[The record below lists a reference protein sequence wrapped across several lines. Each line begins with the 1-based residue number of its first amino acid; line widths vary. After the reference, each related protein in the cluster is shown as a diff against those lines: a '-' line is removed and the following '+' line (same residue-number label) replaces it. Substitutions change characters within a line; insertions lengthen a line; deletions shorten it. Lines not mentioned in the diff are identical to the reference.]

1 LKVLSLLTALAG
13 AVLATAA
20 PAQTPGPARAALEHF
35 STGLE
40 SLHAQFTQRVLNPD
54 GSLSEE
60 GKGETWLQRPN
71 LFRWAYEGE
80 FPELIVADGERVWLY
95 DQSLE
100 QVTVKPQSG
109 LAADSPLM
117 VLTDLSGL
125 DGEFNVA
132 ELGDDSGLA
141 LLELTSKNSD
151 SQFER
156 VLLGFAANTLKLMVL
171 EDAFGNRTE
180 IRFSSVERNAALDP
194 SLFRF
199 QVPEGVDVIGD
210 TGQNL
215 D

>member
-1 LKVLSLLTALAG
+1 MRYLLVALAG
-13 AVLATAA
+13 AVLSAA
-20 PAQTPGPARAALEHF
+20 AGAQAPGPARTALEHF
-35 STGLE
+35 SAGLD
-40 SLHAQFTQRVLNPD
+40 SLHAQFNQRVLDPD

-60 GKGETWLQRPN
+60 GKGETWLQRPD

-80 FPELIVADGERVWLY
+80 FPELIVADGKRVWLY

-109 LAADSPLM
+109 LAADSPLL

-125 DGEFNVA
+125 DREFNVA

-156 VLLGFAANTLKLMVL
+156 VLLGFDADTLKLMVL

-180 IRFSSVERNAALDP
+180 IRFSGIERNVALDP
-194 SLFRF
+194 GLFQF
-199 QVPEGVDVIGD
+199 QVPPGVDVIGD
-210 TGQNL
+210 TGQDQN
-215 D
+215 